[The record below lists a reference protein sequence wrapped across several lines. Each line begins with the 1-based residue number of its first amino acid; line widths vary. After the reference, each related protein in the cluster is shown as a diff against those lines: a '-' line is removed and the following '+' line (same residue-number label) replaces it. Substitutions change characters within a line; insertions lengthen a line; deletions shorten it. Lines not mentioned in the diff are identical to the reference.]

1 MAIQGPV
8 LESKDMYSY
17 GFSGNGE
24 KTSEKAKICTK
35 FENKMTARIGPDL

>member
-24 KTSEKAKICTK
+24 KMSEKAKIFKNLCK
-35 FENKMTARIGPDL
+35 NIQSLKIR